1 MDDPHAD
8 VAPVRHQASLR
19 PGSRRGRVL
28 LDVPR
33 ALGFNICVLTRA
45 VTCLTVVALVAVA
58 APAVADAKVRRLQLG
73 AHGADV
79 RNLQHRLSRLKYL
92 PSHAVTGRFDMRT
105 WHAVVAFQGW
115 TGQPRDGVFG
125 PKTRRALRRAKARP
139 QPWSKQR
146 GIEIHIDRQ
155 VLLLVAH
162 ERVQRAIHISSGTY
176 GGTPLGRFSIQSR
189 WRMSWS
195 RKFKVWMPKAQYF
208 YGGYAMHEMY
218 SVPAFP
224 ASHGCVRLPAEESG
238 VVWKFGK
245 VGMRVTI
252 GA

>member
-1 MDDPHAD
+1 
-8 VAPVRHQASLR
+8 VAFNVR
-19 PGSRRGRVL
+19 
-28 LDVPR
+28 
-33 ALGFNICVLTRA
+33 VLTRA

-58 APAVADAKVRRLQLG
+58 APTGAEAKFRRLQLG
-73 AHGADV
+73 AHGSDV

-92 PSHAVTGRFDMRT
+92 PSHAVNGRFDMRT

-115 TGQPRDGVFG
+115 SGQPRDGIFG
-125 PKTRRALRRAKARP
+125 PQTRRALRRTKARP
-139 QPWSKQR
+139 QPWSKRR

-162 ERVQRAIHISSGTY
+162 RRVQRAIHISSGAY
-176 GGTPLGRFSIQSR
+176 GRTPVGRFSIQSR
-189 WRMSWS
+189 SRMSWS
-195 RKFKVWMPKAQYF
+195 NKFKVWLPKAQYF
-208 YGGYAMHEMY
+208 SGGYALHELY